1 MARTALVPGATRGL
15 VLAISTALGA
25 ARFRVAAVCH
35 SDMQAAQALAAEHGI
50 AVFQWDGGDAAPAAR
65 AAGAVDVLVNNAGI
79 PGFSRTLA
87 LESAARNITVNAV
100 APGFCDTAV
109 VAVVA
114 GVQPEVLQATVAGI
128 PVGRRGTP
136 ADVAR
141 MVAFLADEA
150 AGFIT
155 GATFDVNGGQ
165 YLA

>member
-50 AVFQWDGGDAAPAAR
+50 AVFQWDVGDAAPAAR

-79 PGFSRTLA
+79 LGFSRTLA

-100 APGFCDTAV
+100 APGYCDT
-109 VAVVA
+109 AVVA
-114 GVQPEVLQATVAGI
+114 GVQPEVSQATVAGI